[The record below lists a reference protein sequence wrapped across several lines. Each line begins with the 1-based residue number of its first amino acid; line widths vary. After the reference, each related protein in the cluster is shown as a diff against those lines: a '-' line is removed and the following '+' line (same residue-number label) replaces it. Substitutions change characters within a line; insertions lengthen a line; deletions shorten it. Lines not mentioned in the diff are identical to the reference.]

1 MRDKREDDILVIWSG
16 TNDELTPANGGE
28 TIKYIQSIID
38 YTGTDRYIVLNME
51 KIEDIPQ
58 IDEVNKAF
66 DKAMESLVG
75 VDYAPIACLGTQLVA
90 GQNYCILC
98 KATVVAPDAAPYL
111 ALVYVYADL
120 EGNAEITHIQELDI
134 AALSQDAE

>member
-1 MRDKREDDILVIWSG
+1 MKKLLALILALLTLISSIALAEPLLGGWAVPED
-16 TNDELTPANGGE
+16 TAMTDEA
-28 TIKYIQSIID
+28 QA
-38 YTGTDRYIVLNME
+38 
-51 KIEDIPQ
+51 
-58 IDEVNKAF
+58 AF